1 MTTTGK
7 SRTDWMIRG
16 PEIVTCNCDY
26 GCPCQFNA
34 PPKDERCTAIGAM
47 HIDLGHYGN
56 ISLTGLRWVSLAAWP
71 GAIHLGNGAIQRIID
86 IGADEGQ
93 RTALLNIMS
102 GKDSVPG
109 TTFFDV
115 FASMIETI
123 HPPLFLP
130 IEFEADM
137 ESCDGFFRVPGVVEA
152 RTRPIR
158 NPVTGTAHHAKIV
171 LRHGFE
177 FTEAE
182 CASGDST
189 TSGLIE
195 LNAQDRHAHLAML
208 HLTGTGIV
216 R

>member
-1 MTTTGK
+1 MAMTQ
-7 SRTDWMIRG
+7 WMLRG

-34 PPKDERCTAIGAM
+34 PPKDNHCTAIGAM
-47 HIDLGHYGN
+47 HITEGYYGN
-56 ISLTGLRWVSLAAWP
+56 ISLTDLRWATLAAWP
-71 GAIHLGNGAIQRIID
+71 GPIHLGNGAIQRIVD
-86 IGADEGQ
+86 IRADEGQ
-93 RTALLNIMS
+93 RLALLNIMT
-102 GKDSVPG
+102 GKDSEPG

-115 FASMIETI
+115 FASMIETV

-137 ESCDGFFRVPGVVEA
+137 ESCEGHFRVPGVVEA
-152 RTRPIR
+152 RTCVIKNPI
-158 NPVTGTAHHAKIV
+158 TGSPHHAKIT

-182 CASGDST
+182 CASGDSS

-208 HLTGTGIV
+208 HITGTGIV